1 MLTPWTIVHHIP
13 IFVLVPQAAHHDEN
27 NQPSF
32 EAKGKKPS
40 IDNRPNTGKKSKHVE
55 DNKTKSAAG
64 KKSNK

>member
-1 MLTPWTIVHHIP
+1 
-13 IFVLVPQAAHHDEN
+13 VPQAAHHDEN